1 MAIHKNNCK
10 HECFS
15 PMGLPLGAKDGQVL
29 VYDSESELQLRWGD
43 YLTGPKGDPGPIGPQ
58 GPEGPRGATGKE
70 GIQGIQGER
79 GPIGPAGPEGPAGQ
93 DGMEGPRGPRGPRG
107 EKGEKGEQ
115 GPQGEEGPRGKQGPM
130 GPQGNPGT
138 PGKQGPQGPPGPGLH
153 NLLGNLDYDKSGH
166 TGFASSAE
174 MQAIKDSL
182 TDMNTAWEKF
192 RSEIN
197 TLHDDFQRQ
206 LDDIKGRLP

>member
-1 MAIHKNNCK
+1 MAIHKNNCR
-10 HECFS
+10 HGCFS

-58 GPEGPRGATGKE
+58 GPPGQRGATGKE

-79 GPIGPAGPEGPAGQ
+79 GAPGPVGPAGPPGQ
-93 DGMEGPRGPRGPRG
+93 NGVEGPRGPRGPRG
-107 EKGEKGEQ
+107 EKGEKGEM
-115 GPQGEEGPRGKQGPM
+115 GPQGVEGPRGVQGRM

-138 PGKQGPQGPPGPGLH
+138 PGKQGPQGPPGPSLH

-166 TGFASSAE
+166 TGFASSVE
-174 MQAIKDSL
+174 MQALGDSL
-182 TDMNTAWEKF
+182 AELRAAFENFQNEV
-192 RSEIN
+192 
-197 TLHDDFQRQ
+197 QRQ